1 VPPFLS
7 TIDDPRAA
15 HGGSLKGC
23 GVCGGIDVLHA
34 LCSNTHN
41 YYQVSDMEFRT
52 ARSWR
57 TLNEGNWPLIEAG
70 TMEGG
75 TENRSYFNVVIS
87 IDICVLS
94 MMRLSVWELAVTRTM
109 RYYYMT
115 SESQIAIENLWQ
127 VLFSRIPRV

>member
-1 VPPFLS
+1 MPPFLS

-15 HGGSLKGC
+15 HGGSLTGC
-23 GVCGGIDVLHA
+23 GVCGGIDVLPV

-70 TMEGG
+70 TMEGD
-75 TENRSYFNVVIS
+75 TENCSYFIVVCS
-87 IDICVLS
+87 LVGVDAKHDKYSL
-94 MMRLSVWELAVTRTM
+94 
-109 RYYYMT
+109 
-115 SESQIAIENLWQ
+115 
-127 VLFSRIPRV
+127 